1 MTSAADCRHW
11 ERRLQQAA
19 NAARTAWAAHWTDL
33 REILYVER
41 QRKVE
46 RAEKAV
52 DEVINALVALDQDT
66 AEITMQTA
74 SLRAGL
80 TELQMTYEPA
90 MVAGEPELTV
100 ATRISGP
107 EKDRLVQSL
116 VDRLEALRGQNRQQ
130 QLRQLTRA
138 AAWG

>member
-1 MTSAADCRHW
+1 
-11 ERRLQQAA
+11 
-19 NAARTAWAAHWTDL
+19 
-33 REILYVER
+33 
-41 QRKVE
+41 
-46 RAEKAV
+46 
-52 DEVINALVALDQDT
+52 
-66 AEITMQTA
+66 MQTA

-100 ATRISGP
+100 ATRISGL

-116 VDRLEALRGQNRQQ
+116 VDRLEALRAQNRQQ
-130 QLRQLTRA
+130 QLGQLTRA